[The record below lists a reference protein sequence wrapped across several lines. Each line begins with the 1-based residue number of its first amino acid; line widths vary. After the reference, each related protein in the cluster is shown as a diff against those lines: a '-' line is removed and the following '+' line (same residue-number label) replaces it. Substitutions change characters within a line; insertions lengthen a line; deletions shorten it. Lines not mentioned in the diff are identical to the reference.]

1 MHLEVDN
8 LTKAFPRR
16 GGSLL
21 ALQNINLH
29 VETGEFVCVVG
40 ASGSGKSTFL
50 RLIAG
55 LEMPT
60 KGEILVDGVSVKG
73 PAPDRGMVFQ
83 NYTLYPWMSVA
94 ENVGFGLKLQG
105 VSRRQREQQVAY
117 YLEIVGLSEFA
128 RSLPRE
134 LSGGMKQRVAIARAL
149 ACQPKILLM
158 DEPFG
163 ALDVQ
168 TKEVMQQFLL
178 QIWDQ
183 TGTSILMITHDVE
196 EAVFLSQRI
205 YMLTARPGTVQE
217 EIILDLPKER
227 SDYLRRS
234 AKFLDYKY
242 YIMGK
247 LRSDENVPLAV

>member
-29 VETGEFVCVVG
+29 VETGEVVCVVG

-217 EIILDLPKER
+217 EILLDLPKER